1 VKDRKYCML
10 YQQARFQYATNAISR
25 RIISK
30 DIFHQKYHKEVCKSE
45 LGNDKIYQLIISGKP
60 FMAGR
65 FGGNE
70 LRTCAEVLYEKSG
83 GKFGGLNKSTRN
95 KLKNGAGFFPD
106 EPGYIYQ
113 FEKLLLEECSKEV
126 DILGVWDMFLM
137 GEITKR
143 YVHDAYYTELRAMEP
158 YYFDNPWSR
167 ALEGKKV
174 LVIHPFVETIRKQYE
189 RRVKI
194 FTDKNVLPEFELL
207 TLKSVQT
214 AAGTKDERY
223 ETWFDALEDM
233 YNQVMKIDFDVALV
247 GCGAYGFPLS
257 AKIKASGKQVIHM
270 GGALQILFG
279 IKGNRWENH
288 EFISK
293 LFNEY
298 WVRPS
303 DSEKIKGSNIIE
315 KSCYW

>member
-1 VKDRKYCML
+1 MQ
-10 YQQARFQYATNAISR
+10 YQQARFHYAVNVISR
-25 RIISK
+25 RVIK
-30 DIFHQKYHKEVCKSE
+30 RDIFHQKYHKEVNKSQA
-45 LGNDKIYQLIISGKP
+45 GNDKIYELIMSGKP

-83 GKFGGLNKSTRN
+83 GKFGGLNKTTRG
-95 KLKNGAGFFPD
+95 KLRNVAGFFSD
-106 EPGYIYQ
+106 EPKYLYQ
-113 FEKLLLEECSKEV
+113 FEELTLDVASKQV
-126 DILGVWDMFLM
+126 DVLGVWDMFLM

-158 YYFDNPWSR
+158 YYFSNPWSR

-189 RRVKI
+189 RRDKI
-194 FTDKNVLPEFELL
+194 FADKNVLPEFELL

-233 YNQVMKIDFDVALV
+233 YQQAMKMDFDIALV
-247 GCGAYGFPLS
+247 GCGAYGYPLA

-279 IKGNRWENH
+279 IKGNRWEKH

-303 DSEKIKGSNIIE
+303 DNEGVKASNLVE